1 LPGLPVPRSPKFSE
15 DVLHSLCQL
24 VMGGVGRVFRA
35 FQADAGALA
44 REGGA
49 QIG

>member
-1 LPGLPVPRSPKFSE
+1 
-15 DVLHSLCQL
+15 
-24 VMGGVGRVFRA
+24 MGGVGREFRA